1 MRLVVL
7 DTNVIV
13 SAFWS
18 RNGAPARVVD
28 MVLCSQITP
37 CFDHRILY
45 EYREVL
51 SRPKF
56 GFSQNEIRA
65 FLDWFETVGLSL
77 TAAPSDIPFTDESD
91 KKFYEVAKNA
101 HAILVTG
108 NLKHFPKDPCVMSVA
123 EFLSI
128 AGK

>member
-28 MVLCSQITP
+28 MVLCGQITP

-65 FLDWFETVGLSL
+65 FLEWFETVGISL
-77 TAAPSDIPFTDESD
+77 TTAPSDIHFIDESD
-91 KKFYEVAKNA
+91 KKFYEVAKSA

-108 NLKHFPKDPCVMSVA
+108 NLKHFPKNPCVMSVA